1 MKENAKFLLTVGSK
15 YKIRS
20 LESREKPLISQGIFK
35 GYTAFGHDDA
45 ICIELDESHKESTG
59 RMRVIPAHMVIAIDV
74 LAVAEDEASKEKL
87 DETSIYF
94 G

>member
-1 MKENAKFLLTVGSK
+1 MKENANFQLTIGSK

-20 LESREKPLISQGIFK
+20 LESKEKPLISQGIFK
-35 GYTAFGHDDA
+35 GYTAFGHNDA
-45 ICIELDESHKESTG
+45 ICIELDESHKESSG

-74 LAVAEDEASKEKL
+74 LSTAEAKDLKESEDEASR
-87 DETSIYF
+87 YF

>member
-1 MKENAKFLLTVGSK
+1 MKENAKFQLTVGSK

-20 LESREKPLISQGIFK
+20 LESRDHPLISQGTFK

-45 ICIELDESHKESTG
+45 ICMELDESHKESKG
-59 RMRVIPAHMVIAIDV
+59 RIRVIPGHMVIAIDV
-74 LAVAEDEASKEKL
+74 LSAVEDKASDDKEAEAS
-87 DETSIYF
+87 TYF